1 MPAKDSYENIGSAA
15 KAFYQAF
22 IDRLSIT
29 EYIEIP
35 EISDPSN
42 PATNYGRLYV
52 NDATGTTSL
61 MFRDS
66 TGTETNLLTSG
77 TGGTLDQAYDQGGA
91 GSGKAITTSDGAVA
105 LSNTDADAAYQLTIN
120 ASPSGSAAA
129 GGMEITLGANSTQ
142 SALAITN
149 SGSGNDIIGSGG
161 TWQINKTGTATLTGL
176 SLGSGDLNIIG
187 ATSLGNGTDTVE
199 VDSTSWDVSTAGA
212 FTGVTSISLSDDI
225 TFATGNGI
233 KPSTTTAETLSIMA
247 YDVDGA
253 TYRDAILLTN
263 GNNPAILFGTNNETV
278 AVNSADWD
286 ISTAGAMTGI
296 GAITMDGLLTGS
308 LGATITGA
316 VVNLNA
322 SSNFATNINTG
333 TTNAALSLG
342 GGSGTVAVN
351 STTWDISTAGALT
364 GIADITGTAGEA
376 MTMTL
381 AANGAA
387 DDLTISVTGAQDSSL
402 ALASAGTAADAFN
415 VATTAG
421 GMLFS
426 PSGAMADQFKVA
438 AAGAI
443 AGNAIN
449 LGTTDGGIVLTAGGA
464 ANGDMTL
471 TVGDDLSIAATGT
484 AAITTADWGVSATGA
499 QTGIASTTY
508 DSGTGVYFDTV
519 ECNNA
524 CIKGLRASKLE
535 LTAAPG
541 AANFIELV
549 SAVFVLD
556 YGSEVLTVNAADN
569 LVVEYETSGQDATAA
584 IETDGFVTAAA
595 DTVQLVPAASIATVP
610 AANVLNK
617 KLLLFN
623 VGGAEIAGN
632 ASNDSTMTIK
642 LAYRV
647 HAGGL

>member
-1 MPAKDSYENIGSAA
+1 
-15 KAFYQAF
+15 
-22 IDRLSIT
+22 
-29 EYIEIP
+29 
-35 EISDPSN
+35 
-42 PATNYGRLYV
+42 
-52 NDATGTTSL
+52 
-61 MFRDS
+61 
-66 TGTETNLLTSG
+66 
-77 TGGTLDQAYDQGGA
+77 
-91 GSGKAITTSDGAVA
+91 

-142 SALAITN
+142 SALAISN
-149 SGSGNDIIGSGG
+149 SGSGNDVTGTGG
-161 TWQINKTGTATLTGL
+161 TWQINKAGLATFTGI

-187 ATSLGNGTDTVE
+187 AASLGNGTDTVE
-199 VDSTSWDVSTAGA
+199 VDSTSWDVSTDGA

-225 TFATGNGI
+225 TFATGKGI

-263 GNNPAILFGTNNETV
+263 GNNPAILLGTNNETV

-286 ISTAGAMTGI
+286 ISTSGAMTGI
-296 GAITMDGLLTGS
+296 GAITMDGLLTGT
-308 LGATITGA
+308 LGETITGA
-316 VVNLNA
+316 VVSLNA

-333 TTNAALSLG
+333 TSNGALSLG
-342 GGSGTVAVN
+342 GGSGTVAVD

-376 MTMTL
+376 MTITL

-438 AAGAI
+438 AAGTI

-449 LGTTDGGIVLTAGGA
+449 LATTDGGIVLTAGGA

-484 AAITTADWGVSATGA
+484 AAITTADWGVSATGVV
-499 QTGIASTTY
+499 TGVASVAY
-508 DSGTGVYFDTV
+508 DSASVIYYDTV
-519 ECNNA
+519 ELSNA
-524 CIKGLRASKLE
+524 DIKALRATPKALV
-535 LTAAPG
+535 AAPG
-541 AANFIELV
+541 ANKFIELV
-549 SAVFVLD
+549 SAVLILD
-556 YGSEVLTVNAADN
+556 YGSEVLTESADN
-569 LVVEYETSGQDATAA
+569 LVIQYHTSGQDLTAA
-584 IETDGFVTAAA
+584 IETTGFIDQAADQMAFINPAGVATMTAANA
-595 DTVQLVPAASIATVP
+595 V
-610 AANVLNK
+610 NK
-617 KLLLFN
+617 AVELFN
-623 VGGAEIAGN
+623 TGDGELAGN
-632 ASNDSTMTIK
+632 ASNDSTMTVK
-642 LAYRV
+642 VAYRI
-647 HAGGL
+647 HADGL